1 MKDHVKSS
9 QQILDVKEL
18 VKDLENCNKSA
29 ITEANRLKD
38 ELEFAKTNL
47 T

>member
-1 MKDHVKSS
+1 MKDQVKLS

-29 ITEANRLKD
+29 IIEANRLKD
-38 ELEFAKTNL
+38 ELEFTKTNL
-47 T
+47 N